1 VYKLVWDDFCSSYLE
16 MIKPAYQQPIDKQTL
31 DTTVAYLENVLKVL
45 HPFMPFITEEIW
57 QDLKERKEKEYL
69 IVAAWPKKDKFDQ
82 KLTEKMESVL
92 KIVAAIRNIRNSKNI
107 APTKSLDLAIKVM
120 NQDGYEDFISII
132 RKLANINEVSFV
144 QESVDGAIS
153 FVEAGDEFFIPME
166 GNIDVEAE
174 RTRLQKELEYTRG
187 FLNSVVKKLSNE
199 RFVSGAPE
207 AVIANERKKQA
218 DAEAKINAI
227 EQSLASL

>member
-31 DTTVAYLENVLKVL
+31 DTTVEYLEKVLKVL
-45 HPFMPFITEEIW
+45 HPFMPFITEDIW
-57 QDLKERKEKEYL
+57 QDLKERKDKEYL
-69 IVAAWPKKDKFDQ
+69 IVAAWPKQDKFDK
-82 KLTEKMESVL
+82 KLTDKMESVL
-92 KIVAAIRNIRNSKNI
+92 KVVAAIRNIRNSKNI
-107 APTKSLDLAIKVM
+107 PHTKALDLSIKVM
-120 NQDGYEDFISII
+120 SQDGYEDFISII
-132 RKLANINEVSFV
+132 RKLANINEITLV
-144 QESVDGAIS
+144 QENLEGAIS

-166 GNIDVEAE
+166 GNIDVAAE
-174 RTRLQKELEYTRG
+174 RERLQKELEYTKG
-187 FLNSVVKKLSNE
+187 FLASVVKKLSNE

-218 DAEAKINAI
+218 DAEAKIHAI